1 MDTEEMVNDDFL
13 SDLLRKMP
21 LESPSDEF
29 INKVMAGIEPLPS
42 LVTEKKPNF
51 LWLKSSLPFIGLGIF
66 VLLIIFSSD
75 IPYLN
80 LNYGRDYFSVI
91 YIKAFQPFIVSMK
104 TMFSSKFITYSLLI
118 GVSAG
123 FLFIIDKL
131 FSRRFA
137 ALIHLTDDPR
147 PDTTSLVCIFSTG
160 ATC

>member
-1 MDTEEMVNDDFL
+1 MDTDDLVNDDFL

-29 INKVMAGIEPLPS
+29 INKVMAGIEPVP
-42 LVTEKKPNF
+42 VAVKEKQPYF
-51 LWLKSSLPFIGLGIF
+51 LWVKSSIPFIGLGIF
-66 VLLIIFSSD
+66 VLLILFSSD

-80 LNYGRDYFSVI
+80 LNFGRDYFSMI
-91 YIKAFQPFIVSMK
+91 FIKAFRPFIVSMK
-104 TMFSSKFITYSLLI
+104 TLLSSKIITYSLLI

-137 ALIHLTDDPR
+137 A
-147 PDTTSLVCIFSTG
+147 
-160 ATC
+160 